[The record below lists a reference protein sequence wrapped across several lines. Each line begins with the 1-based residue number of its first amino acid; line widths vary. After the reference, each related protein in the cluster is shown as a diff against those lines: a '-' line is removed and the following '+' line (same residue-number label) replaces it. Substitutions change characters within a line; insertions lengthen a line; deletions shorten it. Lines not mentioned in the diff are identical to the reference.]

1 MSLPSAID
9 PSRLDDLLERARREV
24 DEGRL
29 PGFQLAVGYER
40 EIVYAES
47 YGTARDDQRF
57 HTYSAIK
64 PTVSL
69 TVMELA
75 AEGRFGLDDPV
86 ASLLPTFRSNG
97 KDTITISQ
105 VLLHAGGFPGAP
117 MAPGVALDR
126 AARLERYGT
135 WWARW
140 EPGTRFEYH
149 AASAHWVLGDII
161 EEATG
166 RPFADVVTER
176 VMEPAGQPRWL
187 AIPEHDQDDI
197 ADVYTVGEPIEPA
210 EFKELFGV
218 ELPVT
223 GVTDDSLMAYNDP
236 VVRALGVPGGGG
248 VTNAIG
254 FASWYQALLHDDGTI
269 LRPEVKHDALN
280 AIRQTHPD
288 HMGVSANRT
297 HAFILAGG
305 DGKAN
310 GRGHGHTV
318 SPMTFGHNGAR
329 GQLAWADPESGLS
342 FGFMT
347 NGLER
352 HQVRE
357 ARRSVAIST
366 KAGLLRSPALSAV
379 APGGSGRE
387 NGAPC

>member
-1 MSLPSAID
+1 MSLPAAIV
-9 PSRLDDLLERARREV
+9 PSRLDDLLERSRREV

-69 TVMELA
+69 TVLELA
-75 AEGRFGLDDPV
+75 AEGLFDLDDPV
-86 ASLLPTFRSNG
+86 MSILPTFGSND

-105 VLLHAGGFPGAP
+105 VLLHAGGFPAGP
-117 MAPGVALDR
+117 MALDLARDR
-126 AARLERYGT
+126 AARLARYGDWRT
-135 WWARW
+135 TW

-149 AASAHWVLGDII
+149 PTAAQWVLADII
-161 EEATG
+161 EGVTG
-166 RPFADVVTER
+166 RPYADVVTER

-187 AIPEHDQDDI
+187 AISEDDQGDI
-197 ADVYTVGEPIEPA
+197 ADVYGIGEPIDPA

-218 ELPVT
+218 ELAIT
-223 GVTDDSLMAYNDP
+223 EVTDEGLVAYNQAW
-236 VVRALGVPGGGG
+236 VRALGVPGGGG
-248 VTNAIG
+248 VTNATG
-254 FASWYQALLHDDGTI
+254 FASWYQALLHDDGAI
-269 LRPEVKHDALN
+269 LRPEVKHDALDVV
-280 AIRQTHPD
+280 RQTHPD
-288 HMGVSANRT
+288 YMGVSANRT

-352 HQVRE
+352 HQVQE

-366 KAGLLRSPALSAV
+366 KAGLLTTPV
-379 APGGSGRE
+379 D
-387 NGAPC
+387 

>member
-1 MSLPSAID
+1 MSLPAAIV
-9 PSRLDDLLERARREV
+9 PSRLDDLLARARREV

-47 YGTARDDQRF
+47 YGSARDDQRF

-75 AEGRFGLDDPV
+75 AGGLLDLDAPV
-86 ASLLPTFRSNG
+86 AAFLPSFGTNG
-97 KDTITISQ
+97 KEAITISQ

-117 MAPGVALDR
+117 MSYDVAFDR
-126 AARLERYGT
+126 STRLERYAQWRTT
-135 WWARW
+135 WQ
-140 EPGTRFEYH
+140 PGTRFEYH
-149 AASAHWVLGDII
+149 PTAAHWVLGDLI

-187 AIPEHDQDDI
+187 AIPEPEQGDI
-197 ADVYTVGEPIEPA
+197 ADVFTVGEPIDPA
-210 EFKELFGV
+210 EFRELFGV

-223 GVTDDSLMAYNDP
+223 EVTDDALLAFNRPD
-236 VVRALGVPGGGG
+236 VRALGVPGGGG
-248 VTNAIG
+248 ITNAIG
-254 FASWYQALLHDDGTI
+254 FASWYQAILHDDGEI

-280 AIRQTHPD
+280 VVRQTAPD
-288 HMGVSANRT
+288 YMGVAANRT
-297 HAFILAGG
+297 HAFILAGA
-305 DGKAN
+305 DGRAN

-329 GQLAWADPESGLS
+329 GQLAWADPVSGVS

-347 NGLER
+347 AGLER
-352 HQVRE
+352 HQVNE

-366 KAGLLRSPALSAV
+366 KAGLLT
-379 APGGSGRE
+379 APVD
-387 NGAPC
+387 